1 MNGVPYYIDPRSVDW
16 HAPSLVTGLM
26 KNPATEK
33 QTPLE
38 RQLTVVVAWL
48 AHHSEQFARTLLRRF
63 FEGDDEASAALAVDG
78 LRIGARTWGTLRPVD
93 GVTGHLFPDITITAS
108 DRAFEL
114 IIEMKVG
121 AEIHVSGDL
130 DGRTLYQPDA
140 YAYSWIH
147 NYDAAKEASVR
158 RVGTLTREGVGVE
171 LLPELASWRAGAVRW
186 SEVRDDLS
194 GLLDRDEIEAEVRTV
209 AQEVLEAIDNFVL
222 ATAVPGI
229 EAKLE
234 LLPPELSWGYQVLA
248 LLGPALAEA
257 LPDGALKHSFTL
269 GKKHVYVGCNVY
281 FATAEGERCVWLQV
295 SPADGSG
302 YGVSGQP
309 VCLWAVEHKDSGL
322 WPNELRERALA
333 AGFRAERD
341 DQHYTA
347 LRRGFPMEVLGSLGD
362 EAAQAG
368 WLLGELVP
376 ILMG

>member
-1 MNGVPYYIDPRSVDW
+1 VNGEPYYVDPTSAEW

-48 AHHSEQFARTLLRRF
+48 AHHSEQFARALLRRF
-63 FEGDDEASAALAVDG
+63 LEGDAEAIAATTGEG
-78 LRIGARTWGTLRPVD
+78 LRIGARTWGTLRPVN
-93 GVTGHLFPDITITAS
+93 GVTGPLYPDITITGS

-114 IIEMKVG
+114 IVEMKVDAG
-121 AEIHVSGDL
+121 VHASGDL

-158 RVGTLTREGVGVE
+158 RVGTLTRDGVE
-171 LLPELASWRAGAVRW
+171 VELSPELAGWRAGAVRW
-186 SEVRDDLS
+186 SQVRDDLS
-194 GLLDRDEIEAEVRTV
+194 GLLDRDEIEADVRTV

-234 LLPPELSWGYQVLA
+234 LLPPELSWGYQVLT

-257 LPDGALKHSFTL
+257 LPGGTLKHSFTL

-281 FATAEGERCVWLQV
+281 FTTAEGERCVWLHV
-295 SPADGSG
+295 SPADAG
-302 YGVSGQP
+302 YAVPGRP
-309 VCLWAVEHKDSGL
+309 LCLWAVQQADHGQ
-322 WPNELRERALA
+322 WPNGIRERAVA
-333 AGFRAERD
+333 AGFRDETDIAG
-341 DQHYTA
+341 YKA
-347 LRRGFPMEVLGSLGD
+347 LRCGYPMEQLVSHGD

-368 WLLGELVP
+368 WLLGVLVP